1 MPHINTVFMEC
12 DSSSSTIANF
22 TLTTEDIHTETL
34 YLLCFTAF
42 VYQRLN
48 SDSTKQGNS
57 LHKVSQSF
65 SSIGFLLQYFF
76 FFHTLSLVSKSYTKH
91 SSARDKK
98 EAAFSCKGS
107 HLNANKHSF
116 ILITCDRR
124 LQQNQRSMCIH
135 WKTCTRQ
142 ISIPVHNAKPSII
155 LHQWKWRELA
165 KYIPYS
171 QNNNVL

>member
-12 DSSSSTIANF
+12 DSRSSTIANF

-98 EAAFSCKGS
+98 ETAFSCKGS
-107 HLNANKHSF
+107 HLNGNKHSF
-116 ILITCDRR
+116 VLITCDRSLFNR
-124 LQQNQRSMCIH
+124 IRDLCVFTEKHAQDKYRFQCIM
-135 WKTCTRQ
+135 Q
-142 ISIPVHNAKPSII
+142 SPP
-155 LHQWKWRELA
+155 
-165 KYIPYS
+165 
-171 QNNNVL
+171 

>member
-1 MPHINTVFMEC
+1 MIQAVQQLQISLWPQRTSTQRHSIYYASQPLFIKGSIQIQQSKATVCIKCLRAFPPLVSFC
-12 DSSSSTIANF
+12 ST
-22 TLTTEDIHTETL
+22 
-34 YLLCFTAF
+34 
-42 VYQRLN
+42 
-48 SDSTKQGNS
+48 
-57 LHKVSQSF
+57 
-65 SSIGFLLQYFF
+65 F

-165 KYIPYS
+165 K
-171 QNNNVL
+171 